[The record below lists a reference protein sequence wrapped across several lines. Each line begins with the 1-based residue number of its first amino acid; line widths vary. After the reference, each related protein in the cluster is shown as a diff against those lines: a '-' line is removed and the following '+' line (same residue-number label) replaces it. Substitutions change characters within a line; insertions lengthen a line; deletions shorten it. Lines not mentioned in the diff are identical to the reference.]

1 MGAPL
6 PVLERRCP
14 KFSKGDER
22 LLRGKQQDFRA
33 LGLLMVQ
40 LMEWGTSLRSP
51 DSFTLQDPNKWEEP
65 IKSFLQ
71 KTQPATGEEL
81 QKVNQMRGAFY
92 R

>member
-1 MGAPL
+1 
-6 PVLERRCP
+6 
-14 KFSKGDER
+14 
-22 LLRGKQQDFRA
+22 
-33 LGLLMVQ
+33 MVQ